1 MKKRKVKK
9 IIKIL
14 NGYME
19 DYQMTRN
26 DFARG
31 VVFGLKLAVVVIK
44 RIVFEKNP

>member
-19 DYQMTRN
+19 DYQMTRS

-31 VVFGLKLAVVVIK
+31 VVFGLKLAAVVIK
-44 RIVFEKNP
+44 RIIFEKNS